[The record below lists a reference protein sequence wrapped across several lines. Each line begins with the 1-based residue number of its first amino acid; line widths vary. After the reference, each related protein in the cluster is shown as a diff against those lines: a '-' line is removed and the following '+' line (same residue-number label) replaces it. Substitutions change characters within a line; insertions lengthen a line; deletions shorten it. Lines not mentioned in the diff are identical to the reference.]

1 MKRDGHSAKR
11 KILPLFLCLLLSLTM
26 VPTVALAEGRTGAAT
41 FRPATCR
48 LRAMVRRA
56 VLLPGR
62 TRKGVLPM
70 APKARTLGVPEIPTR
85 KVPEIPRANRARIRT
100 ARARRICRPTRKT
113 KAIPFRATVLH
124 LDRIL
129 CSCAGRQG
137 LARCGRSFRF
147 AERGGT
153 PSSAEQRRGIP
164 SGCIVACS
172 QRFPRHSILH
182 GHHRAAN
189 ESLYRAVGG
198 GRSG

>member
-26 VPTVALAEGRTGAAT
+26 VPTVALAEDGRSGDIPSGNVSAAGDGAKGGALAGPDAQGGSSDGAEGEDIGGSGDTDKEGSGRFRERIGRGFGRLGHDGFAVRQGRRRRSRSGRRFCIWTG
-41 FRPATCR
+41 
-48 LRAMVRRA
+48 L
-56 VLLPGR
+56 
-62 TRKGVLPM
+62 
-70 APKARTLGVPEIPTR
+70 
-85 KVPEIPRANRARIRT
+85 
-100 ARARRICRPTRKT
+100 
-113 KAIPFRATVLH
+113 
-124 LDRIL
+124 L

-153 PSSAEQRRGIP
+153 PSSANRRRGIP